1 MFLNL
6 LNKKEKENFIELA
19 YHAMLSC
26 GGTINESEINMFNA
40 FKVETELTNYE
51 LKNIGVDELIR
62 GFNNSTKKIKKAIIV
77 ELLAVLLVD
86 KEFNKNEENFIYKI
100 AKEWNIRAVEVKR
113 MTRWVE
119 DFNDLLEEGFKY
131 ITNKE

>member
-26 GGTINESEINMFNA
+26 GGTINESELNMFKA
-40 FKVETELTNYE
+40 FKLETELTNYE
-51 LKNIGVDELIR
+51 LKNIPADELIKS
-62 GFNNSTKKIKKAIIV
+62 FNSSTKKIKKAIII
-77 ELLAVLLVD
+77 ELLAVLLAD
-86 KEFNKNEENFIYKI
+86 KEFNKNEENFINNT
-100 AKEWNIRAVEVKR
+100 AKAWNIRETEVRR

-119 DFNDLLEEGFKY
+119 DFNDLLDEGFKY

>member
-1 MFLNL
+1 
-6 LNKKEKENFIELA
+6 
-19 YHAMLSC
+19 MLSC